1 MDVPGSVYWL
11 SLVAVQ
17 YNINQMIQA
26 GVQNRQAFLCL
37 IQDINFF
44 EFEDRKKIQQIVT
57 DLLASSHGNNELV
70 FTMRGSAG
78 SAILKHL
85 LSMYNDIDNVS
96 FMGEYLRMFTV
107 YPALLPCWYNLE
119 YIKELTQVIFQPE
132 FNIQSDAIQTLQY
145 LLINERPAD

>member
-1 MDVPGSVYWL
+1 MT
-11 SLVAVQ
+11 
-17 YNINQMIQA
+17 
-26 GVQNRQAFLCL
+26 
-37 IQDINFF
+37 
-44 EFEDRKKIQQIVT
+44 E
-57 DLLASSHGNNELV
+57 LLASSNGNNELV

-107 YPALLPCWYNLE
+107 YPSLLPCWYNLE
-119 YIKELTQVIFQPE
+119 YIKNLIQVIFQPE

-145 LLINERPAD
+145 LLINERPTD

>member
-1 MDVPGSVYWL
+1 MDVPESVYWF

-17 YNINQMIQA
+17 MTINQFIQA

-57 DLLASSHGNNELV
+57 ELLASSNGNNELV
-70 FTMRGSAG
+70 FTMRGPAG

-107 YPALLPCWYNLE
+107 YPALLPCWYNLD
-119 YIKELTQVIFQPE
+119 YIIELI
-132 FNIQSDAIQTLQY
+132 
-145 LLINERPAD
+145 

>member
-1 MDVPGSVYWL
+1 MDFPHQISRTNNL
-11 SLVAVQ
+11 CLLIFSSFVAQ

-26 GVQNRQAFLCL
+26 GVQNKQAFLCL

-57 DLLASSHGNNELV
+57 ELLASSNGNNELV

-78 SAILKHL
+78 SAILKQL

-107 YPALLPCWYNLE
+107 YPALLPCWYNLVH
-119 YIKELTQVIFQPE
+119 IGRELALNTQLVCTRLIFD
-132 FNIQSDAIQTLQY
+132 IS
-145 LLINERPAD
+145 